1 MRLWTVGYGA
11 WPAPV
16 RASRMVEALEAEGIT
31 RLVDVRI
38 NPCSSN
44 LEPGHHYGPRPWNL
58 QAGPSGI
65 RDLLQGAGIAYEW
78 LVELGNPQRQDPS
91 MEVLK
96 GHLADPE
103 GGWPVHRG
111 LERLA
116 AIVRRPGEVPAILCA
131 CPKASSCHRTVV
143 AHALSE
149 RHFGGS
155 LAILDLGETR
165 GRP

>member
-11 WPAPV
+11 WPAPT
-16 RASRMVEALEAEGIT
+16 RASKLVEALKAEGIT

-44 LEPGHHYGPRPWNL
+44 LEPGHRYGPKPWNL
-58 QAGPSGI
+58 QAGASGI
-65 RDLLQGAGIAYEW
+65 RDLLREAGIAYEW

-91 MEVLK
+91 MAVLK
-96 GHLADPE
+96 AHLADSE
-103 GGWPVHRG
+103 EGWPVHRG

-116 AIVRRPGEVPAILCA
+116 AIVRRPGEVAAILCA
-131 CPKASSCHRTVV
+131 CAEAASCHRTVV

-149 RHFGGS
+149 RYFGGS
-155 LAILDLGETR
+155 LEIRDVYEAG
-165 GRP
+165 GRA